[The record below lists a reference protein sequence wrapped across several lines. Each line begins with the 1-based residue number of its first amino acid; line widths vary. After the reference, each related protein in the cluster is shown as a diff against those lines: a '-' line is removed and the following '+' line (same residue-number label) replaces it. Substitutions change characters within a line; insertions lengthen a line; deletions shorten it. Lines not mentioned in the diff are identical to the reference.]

1 MSEMTVANNL
11 SVCKAYGNHMICGGR
26 DVLFSVWDLEKS
38 GAPIFTAKNVRP
50 DTLDLNV
57 PIWLSDASFVEGYG
71 SRLFVTS
78 SKYGD
83 FCVYDLRSN
92 QRRPVSRSAWRIS
105 NKQGKKSVGT
115 GHNPAMLRDLTVTR
129 PITRCVAYS
138 SAPGSGLRAV
148 AANAIGD
155 ICRLDFRVPHISLV
169 SDKEAEKRRKAKS
182 VGARAPVPPSR
193 VLGYMPPSLGSV
205 SALVCGGAGC
215 ANLPHAMP
223 GASVNDQPVVVSAS
237 LDRHIRVYH
246 RDTGVLVNKIFT
258 KAPVSTFLI
267 RESATVP
274 LTGTT
279 DKEGVENG
287 DDCEQVNAEGGDVW
301 DEMVT
306 VEEPPLKRTKTVK
319 QK

>member
-1 MSEMTVANNL
+1 MV
-11 SVCKAYGNHMICGGR
+11 CGGR
-26 DVLFSVWDLEKS
+26 DVLFSVWDLEKPV
-38 GAPIFTAKNVRP
+38 APIFTAKNVRP
-50 DTLDLNV
+50 DTLDLKV
-57 PIWLSDASFVEGYG
+57 PIWLSDASFVEGYDN
-71 SRLFVTS
+71 RLFVTS

-83 FCVYDLRSN
+83 VGPIFITNHAIQFCVYDLRSN
-92 QRRPVSRSAWRIS
+92 QRRPVSRSAWRVS

-129 PITRCVAYS
+129 PITRCVAYI
-138 SAPGSGLRAV
+138 SAPGAGLRVV

-169 SDKEAEKRRKAKS
+169 SDKEAETKKKAKS
-182 VGARAPVPPSR
+182 VGARAPAPPNH

-215 ANLPHAMP
+215 ANLPYAMP
-223 GASVNDQPVVVSAS
+223 GANINDQPVVVSAS
-237 LDRHIRVYH
+237 LDRYIRVYH

-274 LTGTT
+274 LTGNNR
-279 DKEGVENG
+279 EGVENA
-287 DDCEQVNAEGGDVW
+287 DDCEQVDVEGGDVW

-306 VEEPPLKRTKTVK
+306 VEEPPLKRKKTIK
-319 QK
+319 RK